1 MAAKTPPPTRSE
13 VSLHRS
19 ALGVVNHVLTREG
32 FTSFE
37 LYKAFKA
44 LNLPPADKQL
54 VLNDVRGMLGELYQV
69 DFLLRQYQRLNVQGM
84 PLELLNFLRF
94 SAFLFLHGGKSRG
107 EVQEVIGGMGTDFA
121 SKYGG
126 FIDRVLNFLEKNA
139 PHILAEGIKELPPA
153 EQIAVR
159 HSFPQWVVDLWVTS
173 FGTELAEELC
183 RASNMRPLQDLRVN
197 ITRKSIESVQEMM
210 RDESIKCEKGQ
221 VAPHALT
228 VANGVEVFKT
238 KAFQE
243 KLIEVQNQGSQLVT
257 YLVDPGP
264 NDIVL
269 DYCAG
274 TGGKTL
280 QLAGLFSTLVH
291 DEQVRI
297 YASDISP
304 GKLTILSKRVN
315 RAYGRP
321 TRVKVV
327 QHRDMSHLKERVPF
341 TKILVDAPCSG
352 LGNLRRN
359 PGIKATTAPTDVSEL
374 VVKQN
379 EILRDVVNL
388 AGSGTRIIYV
398 TCTIDPAENEEQ
410 IKAFVSAHVNVEILP
425 YRATL
430 SPSNPILTAPIPT
443 RSCLDDRFFMLYP
456 PLTGT
461 DGFFG
466 AILRKIE

>member
-1 MAAKTPPPTRSE
+1 MVAKTPPPTQSE
-13 VSLHRS
+13 SFLHRS
-19 ALGVVNHVLTREG
+19 ALGVVNRVLTREG
-32 FTSFE
+32 FTSLE

-54 VLNDVRGMLGELYQV
+54 VLDDVRGMLGEFYQV
-69 DFLLRQYQRLNVQGM
+69 DFLLRQYKRLNVQGM

-94 SAFLFLHGGKSRG
+94 SAFLCLHGGKSRG
-107 EVQEVIGGMGTDFA
+107 EIQDVIGGMGPDFA

-139 PHILAEGIKELPPA
+139 PRILAEDIKGLPA
-153 EQIAVR
+153 VEQIAIR
-159 HSFPQWVVDLWVTS
+159 YSFPRWVVDLWVTS
-173 FGTELAEELC
+173 YGTELAEELC
-183 RASNMRPLQDLRVN
+183 RASNMRPSQDLRVN
-197 ITRKSIESVQEMM
+197 ATRESIEIVQEMM
-210 RDESIKCEKGQ
+210 RDEGIKCDKGQ
-221 VAPHALT
+221 VAPHAIT
-228 VANGVEVFKT
+228 VPNGVEVFKT

-243 KLIEVQNQGSQLVT
+243 KLIEVQDQGSQLVT

-264 NDIVL
+264 DDVVL
-269 DYCAG
+269 DCCAG

-291 DEQVRI
+291 DEQIRV
-297 YASDISP
+297 YVSDISP
-304 GKLTILSKRVN
+304 GKLATLSKRVN
-315 RAYGRP
+315 RAYARP
-321 TRVKVV
+321 SHVKVIK
-327 QHRDMSHLKERVPF
+327 QGDIPHLKEKVPF

-352 LGNLRRN
+352 LGSLRRN
-359 PGIKATTAPTDVSEL
+359 PGIKATTAPTDASEL

-398 TCTIDPAENEEQ
+398 TCTIDPAENEEL
-410 IKAFVSAHVNVEILP
+410 IKNFASTHGNVEILP

-430 SPSNPILTAPIPT
+430 SPSNPILTASIPT
-443 RSCLDDRFFMLYP
+443 NSRLDGRFFMLYP

-466 AILRKIE
+466 AILRKTE